1 MPSCLSG
8 EQKQTMITVSEARK
22 KIIENCPKAKV
33 SLLPLIEAIGCVLA
47 DNLYS
52 PIDSPHFNQS
62 AMDGYAF
69 RFEDWDGKSALKI
82 NGKVQAGNYFTGE
95 MNGGEAVRIF
105 TGAAL
110 PLGADTVVIQ
120 ENVTKEG
127 DLIKISDSKLKK
139 GSNVRLIGSQVKM
152 REQILKEGHLLTPAT
167 LSFLAGLGFTHVLV
181 YSKPKVSII
190 TTGKELVKPGELLTE
205 GKIYESNSI
214 GLQSALEQINIKPA
228 AIGTVDDNVEQIT
241 NTIRKQ
247 LGNVDIL
254 ILTGGV
260 SVGDYDFVTAALEKC
275 GVQKV
280 FHKVKQKPGKPFYFG
295 MYGQTL
301 VFGLPGNPSSVLT
314 CFYEY
319 VVDAISE
326 LTKKEYFKRIQLP
339 LANDFSKKAGLT
351 FFLKGKINGNS
362 VSILNDQE
370 SYKMNSYAL
379 ADCLVE
385 LEEEKE
391 EFKKSEVV
399 SIRIIAN

>member
-1 MPSCLSG
+1 
-8 EQKQTMITVSEARK
+8 MITVSEARK

-33 SLLPLIEAIGCVLA
+33 SLLPLIEAGGCVLA
-47 DNLYS
+47 ENLYS

-69 RFEDWDGKSALKI
+69 RFEDWDGTSALEVK
-82 NGKVQAGNYFTGE
+82 GVVQAGNQFSTE
-95 MNGGEAVRIF
+95 MHNGGAVRIF

-127 DLIKISDSKLKK
+127 DRIKISDNKLKK
-139 GSNVRLIGSQVKM
+139 GSNVRLIGSQTKM
-152 REQILKEGHLLTPAT
+152 KEQILKEGHLLTPAT
-167 LSFLAGLGFTHVLV
+167 LSFLAGLGVTHVPV

-190 TTGKELVKPGELLTE
+190 ATGKELVKPGELLTE

-214 GLQSALEQINIKPA
+214 GLQSALEQIDITPA
-228 AIGTVDDNVEQIT
+228 AIETVDDNEEQII
-241 NTIRKQ
+241 NAIKKR

-260 SVGDYDFVTAALEKC
+260 SVGDYDFVTTALEKC
-275 GVQKV
+275 GVQKI

-295 MYGQTL
+295 VHQQTL
-301 VFGLPGNPSSVLT
+301 VFALPGNPASVLT

-319 VVDAISE
+319 VVDAIST
-326 LTKKEYFKRIQLP
+326 LTKKAYLKKIQLP
-339 LANDFSKKAGLT
+339 LENDYSKKAGLT
-351 FFLKGKINGNS
+351 FFLKGKTNEDG
-362 VSILNDQE
+362 VSILDGQE
-370 SYKMNSYAL
+370 SYKMNSFAL
-379 ADCLVE
+379 ADCIVE

-391 EFKKSEVV
+391 KYCKGDTVRV
-399 SIRIIAN
+399 LKIV